1 MLHPVSHLSTHC
13 HKTELHSQEFC
24 CIQFLICLHHH
35 KTELHSQEF
44 CCIQFL
50 ICLHTVTKQSY
61 IHKRSAESSFS
72 SVHILSQNKAT
83 FKRILRNLVSHL
95 STHCH
100 KTELQSQEFCCIQF
114 LICLH
119 TVTKQSYIQKNSAEN
134 SFSSVFTLSQNSAK
148 FTRILRNPVSQS
160 SAHCHKTELHSQE
173 FCGIQFL
180 ICLHTVTKQ
189 SYIHKNSAESSF
201 SSVCTLSQNRATF
214 TRILQN
220 PVYHLSSHCHKTE
233 LHSQEFC
240 GIQFLICLHTV
251 TRQLHSQEFCC
262 IQFLGCLHTV
272 LKMSYI
278 HKNSAKSSFSSVC
291 ESSQN
296 RAKLENL
303 M

>member
-134 SFSSVFTLSQNSAK
+134 SFSSVFTHCHKTALNSQEFCGIQFLNRLRTVTKQSYIHKNSAESSFSSVFTLSQNRAI
-148 FTRILRNPVSQS
+148 FTRIQRNPVSHL

-173 FCGIQFL
+173 FCRIQFI

-201 SSVCTLSQNRATF
+201 SSVCTLSQD
-214 TRILQN
+214 
-220 PVYHLSSHCHKTE
+220 
-233 LHSQEFC
+233 
-240 GIQFLICLHTV
+240 
-251 TRQLHSQEFCC
+251 
-262 IQFLGCLHTV
+262 
-272 LKMSYI
+272 SYI
-278 HKNSAKSSFSSVC
+278 HKNSAAFSFSAAFTLS
-291 ESSQN
+291 
-296 RAKLENL
+296 
-303 M
+303 